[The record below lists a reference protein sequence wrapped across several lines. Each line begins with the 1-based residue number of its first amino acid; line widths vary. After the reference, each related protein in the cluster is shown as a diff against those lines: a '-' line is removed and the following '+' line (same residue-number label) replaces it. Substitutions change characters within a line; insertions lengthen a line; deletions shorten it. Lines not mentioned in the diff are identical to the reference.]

1 MSVTARVEWTAI
13 DFHAKIE
20 YDDATRQI
28 TTTATGGA
36 TPVFDL
42 QTVQVTPTVSRTIAY
57 YPQAGVQSR
66 NAALAAAMAGADFQV
81 IQDGS
86 VSVLATNITPAQLQR
101 IVGKTAGGVDGM
113 LSGGQWSTF

>member
-1 MSVTARVEWTAI
+1 MAVTARVEWTAI

-57 YPQAGVQSR
+57 YPQAGGAVAQRCACGGDGRRGLSGDSGR
-66 NAALAAAMAGADFQV
+66 LSFCARDEYHARAAAADC
-81 IQDGS
+81 S
-86 VSVLATNITPAQLQR
+86 
-101 IVGKTAGGVDGM
+101 KTAGGVDGM